1 MDKLLAMQTFVRVV
15 EAGTFAKAADSA
27 GLPKPTVTR
36 LIQGLESHL
45 QTKLLNRT
53 TRRVTVTVHYSG
65 CDACEAELRIGRVK
79 TLLRAHGGVARGT
92 SPRLA
97 LGRARAIVVL
107 TGVGIRLSASRPV
120 VIR

>member
-1 MDKLLAMQTFVRVV
+1 MVLAHVLSGIQYALGMPGP
-15 EAGTFAKAADSA
+15 AAAKPRIDALRA
-27 GLPKPTVTR
+27 TV
-36 LIQGLESHL
+36 
-45 QTKLLNRT
+45 KA
-53 TRRVTVTVHYSG
+53 RRVTVTVHYSG
-65 CDACEAELRIGRVK
+65 CAACEAELRIGRVK